1 MAISKEH
8 YKFDDSQEGKRQS
21 EQVKIIWNTVSSP
34 LMDDFVT
41 ELRRLTNPE
50 HIVKDFIDYA
60 MVRFAFLHVFRN
72 PYANHDLQ

>member
-8 YKFDDSQEGKRQS
+8 YKFDDSQGGKRQS
-21 EQVKIIWNTVSSP
+21 QQVEMIWNAVSSP
-34 LMDDFVT
+34 LMNDFVT

-60 MVRFAFLHVFRN
+60 MVNIHFSSCFEFEKISF
-72 PYANHDLQ
+72 